1 MKEFR
6 INDYITLKL
15 EDNKTV
21 IYVNGEPFNQC
32 KYLLLNIPREKI
44 ESVREIDSIDEAGE
58 SLDFSIEENAI
69 KYKIK
74 PRVEFWAHCSNLQAW
89 SEYNYDTRLL
99 HCSLAFPL
107 LEKLAEIGDPIAKR
121 VFKEEIAE
129 RLGSGVSSVV
139 EFLFREL
146 FVSRHLNREEL
157 LDAYLN
163 PEDYKYLIELEEE
176 LGFELDFCWKA
187 TEQNTFDIENKRIV
201 IINLYGRN
209 NRPKSLDNFRFIKK
223 IIL

>member
-21 IYVNGEPFNQC
+21 IYVKGEPFNQC
-32 KYLLLNIPREKI
+32 KYLLLNILRERI
-44 ESVREIDSIDEAGE
+44 DDVRDIDSIDETAE
-58 SLDFSIEENAI
+58 ILDNSMEENLRRI
-69 KYKIK
+69 KIK

-89 SEYNYDTRLL
+89 SEYGYDTRLL
-99 HCSLAFPL
+99 HSNLAFPL
-107 LEKLAEIGDPIAKR
+107 LEKLVEIGDPIAKR

-129 RLGSGVSSVV
+129 RLGSGESSVV

-146 FVSRHLNREEL
+146 FVARHLNREEF

-163 PEDYKYLIELEEE
+163 PQDYNSLIKLEEE
-176 LGFELDFCWKA
+176 LGFELEFCWKA

-201 IINLYGRN
+201 IINLFGYKARL
-209 NRPKSLDNFRFIKK
+209 KSLNKFKFLKK

>member
-15 EDNKTV
+15 ENNKTV
-21 IYVNGEPFNQC
+21 IYIKGEPFNQC
-32 KYLLLNIPREKI
+32 KYLLLEIPREKI
-44 ESVREIDSIDEAGE
+44 YDLRDIDSIDEAAE
-58 SLDFSIEENAI
+58 NLDNSMEENVSKI
-69 KYKIK
+69 RIK

-99 HCSLAFPL
+99 HYSLAFPL
-107 LEKLAEIGDPIAKR
+107 LEKLAEIGDLIAKR
-121 VFKEEIAE
+121 VFKEEIAK
-129 RLGSGVSSVV
+129 RLGSGVKSVV
-139 EFLFREL
+139 EFLFNEFYVL
-146 FVSRHLNREEL
+146 KYLNREEF

-163 PEDYKYLIELEEE
+163 PEDYNFLIELEEE
-176 LGFELDFCWKA
+176 LGFELEYCWKA

-201 IINLYGRN
+201 IINLYSYN
-209 NRPKSLDNFRFIKK
+209 TRPKSLGNFKFLKK

>member
-1 MKEFR
+1 MKKFR
-6 INDYITLKL
+6 INDFITLKL

-44 ESVREIDSIDEAGE
+44 HDVSEIDSIDEAAE
-58 SLDFSIEENAI
+58 ILDYTMEENPI
-69 KYKIK
+69 KYGIK

-89 SEYNYDTRLL
+89 SEHNYDTRLL

-107 LEKLAEIGDPIAKR
+107 LEKLAEIGDPIAKS

-139 EFLFREL
+139 EFLFKEL
-146 FVSRHLNREEL
+146 FVSRHLNREEF
-157 LDAYLN
+157 LDAFLN

-201 IINLYGRN
+201 IINLFGNKTRL
-209 NRPKSLDNFRFIKK
+209 KSLDHFKFIKK

>member
-21 IYVNGEPFNQC
+21 IYVKGEPFNQC
-32 KYLLLNIPREKI
+32 KNLLLNISPEKI
-44 ESVREIDSIDEAGE
+44 YDLRDIDSIDEAAE
-58 SLDFSIEENAI
+58 TLDYTMEENPI
-69 KYKIK
+69 KYGIK

-107 LEKLAEIGDPIAKR
+107 LEKLAEIGDAIAKR

-139 EFLFREL
+139 EFLFKEL
-146 FVSRHLNREEL
+146 FVSNYLTREEF

-187 TEQNTFDIENKRIV
+187 TEQNTFDIEKKRIV
-201 IINLYGRN
+201 IINLFGN
-209 NRPKSLDNFRFIKK
+209 KTRPKSLDKFKFIKK
-223 IIL
+223 IVL